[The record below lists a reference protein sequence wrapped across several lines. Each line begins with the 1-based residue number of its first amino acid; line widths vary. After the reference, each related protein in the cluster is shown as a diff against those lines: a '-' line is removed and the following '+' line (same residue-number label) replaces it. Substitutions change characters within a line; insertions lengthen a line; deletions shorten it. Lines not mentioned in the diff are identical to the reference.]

1 MTKEIILFEI
11 FVMEMLKNILAKQ
24 KPNPL
29 QPPPKKKTPATHI
42 TAMNFFPCIWTLNKM
57 HRKKL
62 SCNSFCSLKAII
74 CFENLKPRKFRIS
87 CFPL

>member
-29 QPPPKKKTPATHI
+29 QPPPPKKKNTTPP
-42 TAMNFFPCIWTLNKM
+42 N
-57 HRKKL
+57 
-62 SCNSFCSLKAII
+62 
-74 CFENLKPRKFRIS
+74 
-87 CFPL
+87 